1 MSSYFVD
8 TSALVKRYVN
18 EPGSSWV
25 RSWIERPAEN
35 ITVASELAVV
45 EVYSA
50 LARRRRDGTLTPTS
64 VLALQNDF
72 LQHVEDEYIVITLE
86 SSILFRA
93 RQLVDQY
100 PLRTLDA
107 IHLSTAIHSI
117 SMLNEPMIF
126 VTADARLLSAATA
139 ERFQVDNPYSH

>member
-1 MSSYFVD
+1 
-8 TSALVKRYVN
+8 
-18 EPGSSWV
+18 
-25 RSWIERPAEN
+25 
-35 ITVASELAVV
+35 
-45 EVYSA
+45 
-50 LARRRRDGTLTPTS
+50 

-126 VTADARLLSAATA
+126 VTADARLLPAATA